1 MGTKLLII
9 DHCEGNR
16 QFLFEALELGGNAA
30 LRCRHR
36 GRSSRRREREA

>member
-16 QFLFEALELGGNAA
+16 QFLFEALELGGK
-30 LRCRHR
+30 CRL
-36 GRSSRRREREA
+36 EATPQRTILAEKGA

>member
-16 QFLFEALELGGNAA
+16 QFLFEALELSEKSRLAA
-30 LRCRHR
+30 SPQRTILAEK
-36 GRSSRRREREA
+36 GA